1 MYVAAGASTTV
12 LVIVIGVTCPFII
25 EEEGEIETGPDV
37 AVPASLVVELSEVPM
52 MEAVE
57 ICMHPFG
64 EHRSFFGQHPPPVSA
79 EH

>member
-1 MYVAAGASTTV
+1 VYVAAGASTTV

-25 EEEGEIETGPDV
+25 EEGEIETGPDV